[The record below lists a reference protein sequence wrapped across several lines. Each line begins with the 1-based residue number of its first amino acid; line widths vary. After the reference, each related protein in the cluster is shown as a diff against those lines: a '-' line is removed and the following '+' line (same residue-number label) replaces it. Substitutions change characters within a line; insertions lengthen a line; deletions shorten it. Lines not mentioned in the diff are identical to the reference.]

1 MKQERFVVEL
11 VQEEDGHWLATVG
24 GEGVC
29 EAAYGVTR
37 ALAAQRALAFCEDE
51 LSEKKGEGK
60 KR

>member
-1 MKQERFVVEL
+1 MEL